1 MEDIR
6 IPKISGPPTATSS
19 LPKVASGSKIKTE
32 IASGDTKDNTQ
43 SKEPIVPV
51 EVNLEQLVQEANQI
65 ANSNNKEI
73 NFEFDKE
80 GDPPVIV
87 VSDKETGE
95 VIRQIPSEEMVRLN
109 DNMEEFVGLIFDRRY

>member
-32 IASGDTKDNTQ
+32 IASGDAKDNTQ
-43 SKEPIVPV
+43 SKEPIIPV
-51 EVNLEQLVQEANQI
+51 EVNMEQLVQEANQI

-73 NFEFDKE
+73 NFEFDNE

-109 DNMEEFVGLIFDRRY
+109 DKMEEFVGLIFDRRY

>member
-32 IASGDTKDNTQ
+32 IASGDAKENTQ
-43 SKEPIVPV
+43 GKQPIVPV
-51 EVNLEQLVQEANQI
+51 EVNIEQLVQEANQI

-73 NFEFDKE
+73 NFEFDNE

-109 DNMEEFVGLIFDRRY
+109 DKMEEFVGLIFDRRY